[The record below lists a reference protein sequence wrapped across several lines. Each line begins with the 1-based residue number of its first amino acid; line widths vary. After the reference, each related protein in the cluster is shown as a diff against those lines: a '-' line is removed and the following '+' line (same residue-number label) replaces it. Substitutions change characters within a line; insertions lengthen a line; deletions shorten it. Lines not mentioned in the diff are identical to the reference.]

1 MSGLATQ
8 PASNALLADIRILD
22 LSRILAGP
30 YCTMVLAD
38 YGADVIKVEEP
49 GVGDGT
55 RGWGP
60 PWLGD
65 QSAYFLAANRNKRS
79 ITVDLKTPAG
89 RQIIHALAANAD
101 VVIEN
106 FKVGGAAKLGI
117 DYATLAAINPR
128 LVYCSITG
136 YGQTGPYKERAGYD
150 FIIQAQGG
158 VMSITGPAEGE
169 PYKVGVAIADI
180 TTGLFA
186 ASAIL
191 AALHE
196 RQQSGKGQAIDV
208 ALLDAQIAW
217 LANVAQNYLATGE
230 PPARYGN
237 AHPSIVPYETFAT
250 ADGHI
255 AVGIGADAQYRK
267 FCIAAGQPELA
278 DDPRFATNHARVEHR
293 STLIPLLQAIFRTR
307 PSTAWLD
314 VLTALGV
321 PAGPINDIAT
331 ALADPQVQ
339 ARAMVQEIDHATAG
353 RIKLLGPVAKFG
365 RTPATLRLAPPLL
378 GHDTDAVL
386 HDLLGYDQEHIAA
399 LRQHGVI

>member
-1 MSGLATQ
+1 MSD
-8 PASNALLADIRILD
+8 LLLTDVRILD
-22 LSRILAGP
+22 LSRVLAGP

-49 GVGDGT
+49 GAGDGT
-55 RGWGP
+55 RAWGP
-60 PWLGD
+60 PWVGD

-79 ITVDLKTPAG
+79 ITVDLKTSEG
-89 RQIIHALAANAD
+89 RQIIHELAAHAD

-117 DYATLAAINPR
+117 DYVSLAVLNPR

-158 VMSITGPAEGE
+158 VMSITGPEAGE

-196 RQQSGKGQAIDV
+196 RTRSGKGQAIDV
-208 ALLDAQIAW
+208 ALLDSQIAW

-237 AHPSIVPYETFAT
+237 AHPSIVPYESFPT
-250 ADGHI
+250 ADGYI
-255 AVGIGADAQYRK
+255 AVGIGTDGQYRK
-267 FCIAAGQPELA
+267 FCAAVGRPDLA
-278 DDPRFATNHARVEHR
+278 DDARFAANAARVEHR
-293 STLIPLLQAIFRTR
+293 AALIPQLQAIFITQ
-307 PSTAWLD
+307 TTAAWLE
-314 VLTALGV
+314 LFNALSV
-321 PAGPINDIAT
+321 PAGPINDVAA
-331 ALADPQVQ
+331 ALEAPQVQ
-339 ARAMVQEIDHATAG
+339 ARGMVQEVEHPTAG
-353 RIKLLGPVAKFG
+353 RIKVLGPVAKFG
-365 RTPATLRLAPPLL
+365 RTPATVRSAPPPL
-378 GHDTDAVL
+378 GHHTEAVL
-386 HDLLGYDQEHIAA
+386 CDLLGYDAARIAA
-399 LRQHGVI
+399 LRQRGVI

>member
-1 MSGLATQ
+1 MSD
-8 PASNALLADIRILD
+8 LLLTDVRILD
-22 LSRILAGP
+22 LSRVLAGP

-49 GVGDGT
+49 GAGDGT
-55 RGWGP
+55 RAWGP
-60 PWLGD
+60 PWVGD

-79 ITVDLKTPAG
+79 ITVDLKASEG
-89 RQIIHALAANAD
+89 RQIIHELAAQSD

-117 DYATLAAINPR
+117 DYVSLAALNPR

-158 VMSITGPAEGE
+158 VMSITGPEAGE

-196 RQQSGKGQAIDV
+196 RTRSGKGQAIDV
-208 ALLDAQIAW
+208 ALLDSQIAW

-237 AHPSIVPYETFAT
+237 AHPSIVPYESFPT
-250 ADGHI
+250 ADGYHRGRHRHGRPVSQVLRGDRTPRPGRRHALRHQRGARRAARRVDP
-255 AVGIGADAQYRK
+255 AV
-267 FCIAAGQPELA
+267 AGDLPHA
-278 DDPRFATNHARVEHR
+278 DDGGVAGAVQRAQRARRPHQR
-293 STLIPLLQAIFRTR
+293 RGGGAGGSAGAGTR
-307 PSTAWLD
+307 Y
-314 VLTALGV
+314 G
-321 PAGPINDIAT
+321 AG
-331 ALADPQVQ
+331 
-339 ARAMVQEIDHATAG
+339 G
-353 RIKLLGPVAKFG
+353 
-365 RTPATLRLAPPLL
+365 
-378 GHDTDAVL
+378 
-386 HDLLGYDQEHIAA
+386 
-399 LRQHGVI
+399 